1 MPHRIAEQ
9 PSDQADSSVVVEDT
23 PRALRRH
30 HLSRVKHNR
39 QTYWGFNTTDHPMSE
54 RRLGIVASTPKPC
67 NCQMC
72 SKPRKHT
79 TSIQELRQ
87 QQPGLQDLS
96 LSAD

>member
-9 PSDQADSSVVVEDT
+9 PADQADSSVVVEANQ
-23 PRALRRH
+23 RALRRH

-39 QTYWGFNTTDHPMSE
+39 QTYWGVNPTEKPMSD
-54 RRLGIVASTPKPC
+54 RMLGMVASTPKAC

-96 LSAD
+96 MSDD

>member
-9 PSDQADSSVVVEDT
+9 PTDQVDSSVVVET
-23 PRALRRH
+23 NQRAVRRH

-39 QTYWGFNTTDHPMSE
+39 QTYWGFKPTQEPMSD
-54 RRLGIVASTPKPC
+54 RTLGIVASTPKPC

-79 TSIQELRQ
+79 ASIQELRQ
-87 QQPGLQDLS
+87 QQPGLQDFS
-96 LSAD
+96 MSAD